1 MKLRADATGFGEIQ
15 ILQDPEAFCY
25 GADAVLLAGFAAEVL
40 NGYGRRPDRLCDLG
54 TGTGIIPLIL
64 SHKTS
69 IPELCGLEVQDSS
82 FLIAEKNIALNHL
95 ENRLRFFRGNVRDC
109 RPDGGLLQVLGG
121 AGSFDAVTCNP
132 PYTAGSSGIRSDHP
146 GKVIARH
153 ETCGTLRDFLSAAAL
168 LLKYKGDLFLIHRP
182 SRLTDILTQMR
193 ECGIELLRFKTGTPA
208 RIDGRTVDFSKM
220 TEQKGDDELVPF
232 SFTNRAEDIE
242 KPQVSCWL
250 TYTTEETH
258 EIIRRKNAV
267 CFSRTMLGPLSREHT
282 FDDLKAIPISHLV
295 DDHSNMGWVTSAH
308 SALSAPAKS
317 SALRKDG
324 SE

>member
-193 ECGIELLRFKTGTPA
+193 ECGIEPK
-208 RIDGRTVDFSKM
+208 D
-220 TEQKGDDELVPF
+220 LVM
-232 SFTNRAEDIE
+232 
-242 KPQVSCWL
+242 VSG
-250 TYTTEETH
+250 
-258 EIIRRKNAV
+258 RKNQKPNLV
-267 CFSRTMLGPLSREHT
+267 LIRGTRGGGSELNVRE
-282 FDDLKAIPISHLV
+282 AAYV
-295 DDHSNMGWVTSAH
+295 
-308 SALSAPAKS
+308 
-317 SALRKDG
+317 REEDG
-324 SE
+324 SFSPLMKAYYEI